1 VARLAFET
9 GWPESFI
16 LEELPLARFLI
27 YQHVILRDAG
37 HWTVPVVDAG
47 SIDKEAQILGL
58 L

>member
-1 VARLAFET
+1 LAFET